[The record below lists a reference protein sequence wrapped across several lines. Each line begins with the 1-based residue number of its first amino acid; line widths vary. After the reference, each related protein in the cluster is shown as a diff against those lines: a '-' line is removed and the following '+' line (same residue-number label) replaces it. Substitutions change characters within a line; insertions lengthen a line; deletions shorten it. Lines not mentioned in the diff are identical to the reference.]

1 MTEVNRIRELL
12 RDIYVTNR
20 EHFSAESAFMGVPVE
35 EIAAVAIA
43 RMLADNKAKPT
54 SIGVFGDR

>member
-1 MTEVNRIRELL
+1 MMMTGVNRIREIL

-20 EHFSAESAFMGVPVE
+20 EHFQAEAAFMGLPVE

-43 RMLADNKAKPT
+43 RMLQDEETKKLV
-54 SIGVFGDR
+54 IFGE